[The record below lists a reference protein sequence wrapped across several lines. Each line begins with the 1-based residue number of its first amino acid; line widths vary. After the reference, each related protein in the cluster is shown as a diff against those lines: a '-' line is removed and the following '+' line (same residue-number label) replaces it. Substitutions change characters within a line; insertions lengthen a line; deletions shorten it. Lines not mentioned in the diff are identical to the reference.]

1 MTGEIQTLKKKNL
14 IAQKAFE
21 LIRSN
26 ETIFLDI
33 STTNIMV
40 AERLAK
46 SHKRLTVVTNMIDIM
61 QTLAVNPDITSI
73 GTGGIMYRTVNGFM
87 GQLPLRSSSSTA
99 LTGPLSGPAA
109 WTLRT
114 IPLPP

>member
-1 MTGEIQTLKKKNL
+1 MIDRRDTNIEKKEL

-40 AERLAK
+40 AEQLAK

-87 GQLPLRSSSSTA
+87 G
-99 LTGPLSGPAA
+99 AA
-109 WTLRT
+109 AIEIIKLYSFDRAFIGT
-114 IPLPP
+114 